1 MRVTNLAITFEKR
14 TNDGDYGSEKAEVH
28 LAADLEHTD
37 DPETVLRNLQDLA
50 RAQVEADLS
59 RSANLRVRRAL
70 IRQLRLCNRCG
81 DPLPDEENS
90 YMHPA
95 CREAED
101 AERQARY
108 QELKAKRDKED
119 AEQWAMSNAN
129 AEERA
134 LVGVPTGGDDDDDD
148 DDQGF

>member
-1 MRVTNLAITFEKR
+1 MRVTNLSITFEKR

-28 LAADLEHTD
+28 LAADLEHAD
-37 DPETVLRNLQDLA
+37 DPETALRILQDLA
-50 RAQVEADLS
+50 RAQVEGDLS

-70 IRQLRLCNRCG
+70 IRQVRTCNRCG

-95 CREAED
+95 CKEAED
-101 AERQARY
+101 AEREARY
-108 QELKAKRDKED
+108 QELKAKHDKED

-129 AEERA
+129 AEDRA
-134 LVGVPTGGDDDDDD
+134 LVGVVREGSEDDP
-148 DDQGF
+148 F